1 MSSSK
6 RHILVGELLQ
16 ASKHFSHMRIAEEVS
31 VSELVPD
38 FPDNRKKVDW
48 FIKDLRLVIEVHG
61 EQHYQPVAFGGRN
74 AKSEFTK
81 QIHRDIEKQAA
92 IENANYLFLEI
103 PYWIDLTADW
113 LWSAIHAEMEKS
125 RYASREQPENT
136 SKVLPPRPG
145 RKKNGPRMAG
155 RPFPLVQR
163 KLKSRGFSTK
173 KYEPPEKS

>member
-6 RHILVGELLQ
+6 RHKLVGELLQ

-74 AKSEFTK
+74 AKSEFAK
-81 QIHRDIEKQAA
+81 QIHRDK
-92 IENANYLFLEI
+92 
-103 PYWIDLTADW
+103 
-113 LWSAIHAEMEKS
+113 
-125 RYASREQPENT
+125 ENT
-136 SKVLPPRPG
+136 LKIHIKYYRPVLEKKRIRLEWPVDHSLQCKENLEAEVFLPPSINPP
-145 RKKNGPRMAG
+145 KSPR
-155 RPFPLVQR
+155 R
-163 KLKSRGFSTK
+163 S
-173 KYEPPEKS
+173 